1 MPRHDRERTDADS
14 APDRTRPTGRAD
26 ATLRRP
32 CSRASAFS
40 GESATEQARR
50 ADERSPAPSVVAARA
65 VPGAAARGTD
75 ERRAPGSFRRSHVQ
89 LRPGTFRSPAR
100 PATAPEPTVSGEKRS
115 PAALAP
121 TRGRS
126 VSGGVPGSVPDAN
139 GAQGRTS
146 QHRTDSARQPR
157 RGIAR
162 SCKYFYDAALPT
174 PGDAPDGKPEYSDT
188 GERMVHL
195 NSHLEQY
202 APLENFRLLPPGE
215 YRVQITRSELKETR
229 NGGPVLS
236 FTYEIREGAFQG
248 RRVWDYLRLWHAN
261 PVTAEIAMR
270 QLKSIATASGCP
282 NPNYI
287 ADSSELHGREMR
299 IKVSIRRDECGNEY
313 QSIRAYLPAER
324 IPASPNAYPDAYPA
338 QSSSACAD
346 TDPDAYPGPYQE
358 APQSVYPGQSAAACA
373 PATPGAYPGR
383 DTSPGSYPVSGLP
396 SSGPH
401 PIPSATADSSPSS
414 APQAACPSPR
424 LTGAP
429 AACETQNFPE
439 AYRDDIPPYSANPAP
454 DSPHNTFADT
464 SSGCPKSDLPWD

>member
-1 MPRHDRERTDADS
+1 
-14 APDRTRPTGRAD
+14 
-26 ATLRRP
+26 
-32 CSRASAFS
+32 
-40 GESATEQARR
+40 
-50 ADERSPAPSVVAARA
+50 
-65 VPGAAARGTD
+65 
-75 ERRAPGSFRRSHVQ
+75 
-89 LRPGTFRSPAR
+89 
-100 PATAPEPTVSGEKRS
+100 
-115 PAALAP
+115 
-121 TRGRS
+121 
-126 VSGGVPGSVPDAN
+126 
-139 GAQGRTS
+139 
-146 QHRTDSARQPR
+146 
-157 RGIAR
+157 
-162 SCKYFYDAALPT
+162 
-174 PGDAPDGKPEYSDT
+174 
-188 GERMVHL
+188 MVHL

-270 QLKSIATASGCP
+270 RLKSIATASGCP

-338 QSSSACAD
+338 
-346 TDPDAYPGPYQE
+346 
-358 APQSVYPGQSAAACA
+358 QSAAACA

>member
-1 MPRHDRERTDADS
+1 M
-14 APDRTRPTGRAD
+14 
-26 ATLRRP
+26 
-32 CSRASAFS
+32 
-40 GESATEQARR
+40 
-50 ADERSPAPSVVAARA
+50 
-65 VPGAAARGTD
+65 
-75 ERRAPGSFRRSHVQ
+75 VQ
-89 LRPGTFRSPAR
+89 
-100 PATAPEPTVSGEKRS
+100 
-115 PAALAP
+115 
-121 TRGRS
+121 
-126 VSGGVPGSVPDAN
+126 
-139 GAQGRTS
+139 
-146 QHRTDSARQPR
+146 
-157 RGIAR
+157 
-162 SCKYFYDAALPT
+162 
-174 PGDAPDGKPEYSDT
+174 
-188 GERMVHL
+188 L

-270 QLKSIATASGCP
+270 RLKSIATAGGCP

-346 TDPDAYPGPYQE
+346 THPDAYPGLYQ
-358 APQSVYPGQSAAACA
+358 ATPQSVYPE
-373 PATPGAYPGR
+373 
-383 DTSPGSYPVSGLP
+383 
-396 SSGPH
+396 
-401 PIPSATADSSPSS
+401 SS

-424 LTGAP
+424 QTGSP

-454 DSPHNTFADT
+454 DSQHNTFADT

>member
-1 MPRHDRERTDADS
+1 M
-14 APDRTRPTGRAD
+14 
-26 ATLRRP
+26 
-32 CSRASAFS
+32 
-40 GESATEQARR
+40 
-50 ADERSPAPSVVAARA
+50 
-65 VPGAAARGTD
+65 
-75 ERRAPGSFRRSHVQ
+75 VQ
-89 LRPGTFRSPAR
+89 
-100 PATAPEPTVSGEKRS
+100 
-115 PAALAP
+115 
-121 TRGRS
+121 
-126 VSGGVPGSVPDAN
+126 
-139 GAQGRTS
+139 
-146 QHRTDSARQPR
+146 
-157 RGIAR
+157 
-162 SCKYFYDAALPT
+162 
-174 PGDAPDGKPEYSDT
+174 
-188 GERMVHL
+188 L

-215 YRVQITRSELKETR
+215 YRVQIIRSELKETR

-270 QLKSIATASGCP
+270 RLKSIATASGCP

-324 IPASPNAYPDAYPA
+324 IPASPSAYPDAYPA

-346 TDPDAYPGPYQE
+346 THPDAYPGPYQE
-358 APQSVYPGQSAAACA
+358 APQSVYPGQSSSACA
-373 PATPGAYPGR
+373 SATPGAYPGR

-401 PIPSATADSSPSS
+401 PIPPATADSSPSS

-439 AYRDDIPPYSANPAP
+439 AYRDDIPLYSENPGA
-454 DSPHNTFADT
+454 DSSHAAVPEPARKY
-464 SSGCPKSDLPWD
+464 SGSDLPWD

>member
-1 MPRHDRERTDADS
+1 M
-14 APDRTRPTGRAD
+14 
-26 ATLRRP
+26 
-32 CSRASAFS
+32 
-40 GESATEQARR
+40 
-50 ADERSPAPSVVAARA
+50 
-65 VPGAAARGTD
+65 
-75 ERRAPGSFRRSHVQ
+75 VQ
-89 LRPGTFRSPAR
+89 
-100 PATAPEPTVSGEKRS
+100 
-115 PAALAP
+115 
-121 TRGRS
+121 
-126 VSGGVPGSVPDAN
+126 
-139 GAQGRTS
+139 
-146 QHRTDSARQPR
+146 
-157 RGIAR
+157 
-162 SCKYFYDAALPT
+162 
-174 PGDAPDGKPEYSDT
+174 
-188 GERMVHL
+188 L

-236 FTYEIREGAFQG
+236 LTYEIREGAFQG

-270 QLKSIATASGCP
+270 RLKSIATASGCP

-324 IPASPNAYPDAYPA
+324 IPASPNAYPNAYPA
-338 QSSSACAD
+338 QSS
-346 TDPDAYPGPYQE
+346 
-358 APQSVYPGQSAAACA
+358 AACA

-401 PIPSATADSSPSS
+401 PIPPATADSSPSS
-414 APQAACPSPR
+414 APRAACPSPR
-424 LTGAP
+424 PTGAP

-439 AYRDDIPPYSANPAP
+439 AYRDDIPPYSENPGA
-454 DSPHNTFADT
+454 DSSHAAVPEPARKY
-464 SSGCPKSDLPWD
+464 SGSDLPWD